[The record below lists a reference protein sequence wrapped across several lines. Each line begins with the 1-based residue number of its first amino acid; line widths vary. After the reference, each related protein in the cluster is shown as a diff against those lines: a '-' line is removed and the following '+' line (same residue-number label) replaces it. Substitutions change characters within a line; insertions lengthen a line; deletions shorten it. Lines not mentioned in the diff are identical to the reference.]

1 MRNDSLITFIAGAAI
16 GAALGVL
23 FAPEKGEVTRRKIR
37 EAAKEGYD
45 TAREKAE
52 GAYAYAKEKASR
64 AREELDELKEI
75 LKEDEQ
81 KKSSCMSRKCG
92 RKKKIDKA
100 VDDGMSGA
108 VWV

>member
-1 MRNDSLITFIAGAAI
+1 MGCVIGLII
-16 GAALGVL
+16 GCAHDRVIMSDLLIELSCMQDWLVAQ
-23 FAPEKGEVTRRKIR
+23 KIMQ
-37 EAAKEGYD
+37 EN
-45 TAREKAE
+45 
-52 GAYAYAKEKASR
+52 
-64 AREELDELKEI
+64 